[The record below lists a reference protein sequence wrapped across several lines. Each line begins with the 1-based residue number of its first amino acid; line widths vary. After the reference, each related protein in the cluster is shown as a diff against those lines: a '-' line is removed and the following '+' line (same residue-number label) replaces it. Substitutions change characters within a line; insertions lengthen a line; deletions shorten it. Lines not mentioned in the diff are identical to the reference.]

1 MADVTGVPGVP
12 LIASTGGSKLA
23 VSAILKQPTF
33 VQAYLLSLADYLFV
47 SDQLYR
53 PVQDCPSGSVVFYM
67 STPVFADVASSYLEE
82 FTEIPTGVTSLGAP
96 ATATA
101 RRRGLAVV
109 VSYQMATRNDVNAL
123 NIQLEQVRNTL
134 VKDYDGL
141 FMTAM
146 DAAVPTAASATTG
159 AIATHVVASGALWAT
174 GTGTTDPRVSIAQAA
189 QTVVVENRGF
199 SPNAL
204 LIDQS
209 TYWDLLQNQNT
220 WQIYQGNVADLNPEL
235 TGRLPGR
242 ILGLQP
248 YVTING
254 NIPSGDAYVMQT
266 NVFGGISNERP
277 LTATPWYQQR
287 EKEAWRSDVTRS
299 AAAFIDQPLALA
311 KITGVR

>member
-1 MADVTGVPGVP
+1 MSDITGVPGVP
-12 LIASTGGSKLA
+12 LNASTGGTKLT

-33 VQAYLLSLADYLFV
+33 IQAYLLALADYMFVADKLF
-47 SDQLYR
+47 R
-53 PVQDCPSGSVVFYM
+53 PVQDCPGGSVVYYA
-67 STPVFADVASSYLEE
+67 STPVFADNNSSLLEE
-82 FTEIPTGVTSLGAP
+82 FEEIPAGVTSLGAP
-96 ATATA
+96 MTATA
-101 RRRGLAVV
+101 RRSGLAVI

-134 VKDYDGL
+134 IKNFDAT

-146 DAAVPTAASATTG
+146 DANVPTGVSTTTG
-159 AIATHVVASGALWAT
+159 ATQTHVVASAADWAV

-189 QTVVVENRGF
+189 ATIVTENRGF

-204 LIDQS
+204 LFDQS

-220 WQIYQGNVADLNPEL
+220 WQIYQGNIANLTPEL
-235 TGRLPGR
+235 TGRLPGS
-242 ILGLQP
+242 ILGLTP

-287 EKEAWRSDVTRS
+287 EKEAWRADVTRS
-299 AAAFIDQPLALA
+299 AASFIDQPLALA